1 MLYFKQHKVATRVER
16 EVNDLRKWL
25 KKLREESGLSQ
36 QQVAD
41 RLNITRQYYQQI
53 EAGDRQQK
61 MDITLRSKLSELFG
75 ISIEEISIKERKIR
89 QGEDTK

>member
-61 MDITLRSKLSELFG
+61 MDITLSSKLSELFG
-75 ISIEEISIKERKIR
+75 ISTEEISIKERKIR